1 MSEGDRVWI
10 LIESRNKSVLSSR
23 EEESRV
29 QFFQAEKKRVGFS
42 SFKQRRRE

>member
-1 MSEGDRVWI
+1 MHRTIIISLVYFGDV
-10 LIESRNKSVLSSR
+10 
-23 EEESRV
+23 ESRV